1 MLGVRPHTP
10 NVPMFSLWRNLSIRS
25 KLMTML
31 LLASLIGAGSIILIG
46 FYTGQEAMTEQVR
59 ERLTAIRS
67 AKSFEIESYMENVA
81 DEVVVLSDNSATR
94 SALRSFSEAFE
105 TIQQNDTIDC
115 GRQLSDWYEDFLVD
129 LNRRIAARQEV
140 STFYPRTAGGC
151 YLQTHYMVRNP
162 MGADRRGDLDAAPG
176 DRTVYAEVHREHNE
190 WLRTFKREFGFYDA
204 FLVDAEGTIVYS
216 VAKEVDFATNL
227 VYGPYRN
234 SGLADLFEKVKDNG
248 DLRATQ
254 LVDFTNYRP
263 SYGLPAAF
271 AGAPV
276 VEDGVFL
283 GMLAIQLPIDRINDI
298 MNYGGE
304 WEENGLGKTG
314 ETVLVDSDDFTL
326 RSLSRAYLVD
336 SAGFVDE
343 MRANMLEGDWEAM
356 TQRGPLL
363 NLEVRSEN
371 IQLAAVGQDSI
382 MTLRGYSGEEVLTAF
397 GPLRL
402 PGDLDWVITAEMDA
416 DEAYAAVG
424 RFGRRMFLGLAAIV
438 LVTVMLALFF
448 TRIFMQPI
456 ERLTAGAERVKAGD
470 TSTQVEVD
478 TRDEIGQF
486 TMVFNE
492 MVGGIEDQKHEIAQ
506 QVRTNESILTAKFPP
521 SVAER
526 YRNGEENIV
535 DSFDNVTVLFADIR
549 RTEQLSEL
557 EPLESLH
564 VLNTLVRAFNTS
576 AERLGMEI
584 IRPVADGYLCVC
596 DMNSPRLDNTR
607 RALEMSLDMLQQLRK
622 INATY
627 SLGLTMAVGIEHGSV
642 SAGVIAES
650 TNAYDVW
657 GRAVDV
663 TQRIAAIPDDN
674 IIGVGPSVV
683 ELVGDRYRFVR
694 GPVLHLSTG
703 EDLQVLLL
711 RGINAEATQ
720 GSDDEDRRS
729 ERKRRE
735 RTVRAEA

>member
-1 MLGVRPHTP
+1 MNT
-10 NVPMFSLWRNLSIRS
+10 LWRNLSIRS
-25 KLMTML
+25 KLMAML
-31 LLASLIGAGSIILIG
+31 LLASLIGAGSIIVIG
-46 FYTGQEAMTEQVR
+46 FYTGQEAMSEQVR
-59 ERLTAIRS
+59 ERLTAVRS

-94 SALRSFSEAFE
+94 DALREFSAAFA
-105 TIQQNDTIDC
+105 TIQENDTIDC
-115 GRQLSDWYEDFLVD
+115 GRELSRYYEDFLGE
-129 LNRRIAARQEV
+129 LNERIEARQEV

-151 YLQTHYMVRNP
+151 FLQTQYTVRNP
-162 MGADRRGDLDAAPG
+162 MAANRRADLDAAPG
-176 DRTVYAEVHREHNE
+176 DRTVYADVHREHNA
-190 WLRTFKREFGFYDA
+190 WLRAFKRDFGFYDA
-204 FLVDAEGTIVYS
+204 FLVDADGTVVYS

-234 SGLADLFEKVKDNG
+234 SGLAELFDAVKRNG

-254 LVDFTNYRP
+254 IVDFTNYRP

-276 VEDGVFL
+276 VEDGAFL

-298 MNYGGE
+298 MNYGGA
-304 WEENGLGKTG
+304 WAANGLGETG
-314 ETVLVDSDDFTL
+314 ETVLVDADDFTL
-326 RSLSRAYLVD
+326 RSLSRAYLID
-336 SAGFVDE
+336 SAGFIDR
-343 MRANMLEGDWEAM
+343 MRDHMLAGDWEAM
-356 TQRGPLL
+356 ARRGPLL

-371 IQLAAVGQDSI
+371 IQLAAVGQDSV

-397 GPLRL
+397 GPLDL
-402 PGDLDWVITAEMDA
+402 PGGLDWVITAEMDA

-438 LVTVMLALFF
+438 LATVMLALAF
-448 TRIFMQPI
+448 TRVFMKPI
-456 ERLTAGAERVKAGD
+456 EKLTAGAERVKAGD
-470 TSTQVEVD
+470 TSTPVD
-478 TRDEIGQF
+478 VRTRDEIGRF
-486 TMVFNE
+486 TEVFNE
-492 MVGGIEDQKHEIAQ
+492 MVGGIERQKHEIAHQ
-506 QVRTNESILTAKFPP
+506 ARTNESILTAKFPP

-535 DSFDNVTVLFADIR
+535 DAFDNVTVLFADIR

-557 EPLESLH
+557 PPTDSLH
-564 VLNTLVRAFNTS
+564 VLNAIVRAFNDA

-584 IRPVADGYLCVC
+584 IRPMADGYLCVC

-607 RALEMSLDMLQQLRK
+607 RALEMSLAMLASLRK
-622 INATY
+622 INEANG
-627 SLGLTMAVGIEHGSV
+627 LGLTMAIGIEHGSV

-683 ELVGDRYRFVR
+683 ELVGDRYRFLR

-711 RGINAEATQ
+711 RGVNPDAVATAA
-720 GSDDEDRRS
+720 DDDNGRDV
-729 ERKRRE
+729 RKRRE
-735 RTVRAEA
+735 RAAIRAEG